1 MSVDGI
7 RNNRS
12 PEKPTTSA
20 STRWPLG
27 VSTKQLLPTGSLS
40 PTASITSPATR
51 VSRPLTVNGWL
62 ARTAVLESSKYFC
75 QRLRRLIYC
84 ATAPGTA
91 EAQRRR
97 GPQRSTQ

>member
-7 RNNRS
+7 RNRRS

-40 PTASITSPATR
+40 PTASITRPATR
-51 VSRPLTVNGWL
+51 VSRPLTVSGWL
-62 ARTAVLESSKYFC
+62 ALTAVLESSKYFC
-75 QRLRRLIYC
+75 QRRRRLIYC
-84 ATAPGTA
+84 ATP
-91 EAQRRR
+91 EPQRRR
-97 GPQRSTQ
+97 GAETRREEQ